1 LTRIPTYIK
10 ECFERGGTV
19 IVPTRQRAHA
29 VRLAYAAQQLGAG
42 RRAWASPD
50 VLPLEAWLTRAIERH
65 VASSAAPVR
74 LPRLLSSAEEW
85 LLWRESAAE
94 CLGAREVLD
103 PGALAEALRGAS
115 ALALRLG
122 IDPLRLGPGHGS
134 EPALLGAAQRAFE
147 RRCRDLG
154 AAPPAALLGGLP
166 ALGGSR
172 PLLFAG
178 FLAGTPQI
186 EALRQACARSGP
198 ESAPAPAGPRAST
211 VARVFEAADEIEEL
225 EAIAEW
231 CRERLSADGAARV
244 LVMLPGSQGRRER
257 LATLVGQALDPAGW
271 LAAGESLEPAPAVL
285 LEGAGPLSAL
295 PAVAQALEG
304 LRLLCGTSLDFEAL
318 SQWLRSPYC
327 AAAAAAGRARIDQ
340 LLRERRAIRLDLGA
354 LLGALRSLDPTLAPA
369 ARTLGECLESAA
381 RELAAASASPRQW
394 SERFRAALA
403 ALGWPGERRGSAE
416 QQILVRFSELLH
428 EFGQLSLA
436 ERALPRATA
445 LAWLAELASSTA
457 WRPADADAPVTIAGA
472 LADPVVHYDGI
483 WVAGLEAE
491 ALPEPARP
499 DPFLPLPAQRAAA
512 YPAATAAGRLGEARA
527 LLASWGAA
535 ADVLVLSA
543 PRRVGDLET
552 LPSALLEGWPRLRE
566 QRPEGSPGRLWLPVR
581 VARSGLLESCEAA
594 RGMPWDPAQALP
606 GGTRSLELQNQ
617 CPFRAYA
624 ELRLGSA
631 PLGAPEP
638 GIAADFRGRL
648 LHGTL
653 ERLWRSLGDST
664 ALAALAPRELEARIE
679 RAVTDAACALLADDP
694 AEALTASMMRERERT
709 ARLVRSL
716 CELESAR
723 PPFRIEHTE
732 RRLPL
737 SLGGLA
743 LNVRIDRVDALEA
756 GGRAIL
762 DYKSGRPGAA
772 DWYGERPSHPQLLAY
787 LAAIAEEVVALATVS
802 VTAREVRFEGVA
814 ARSGMLPKVR
824 AVEPL
829 GAVAGES
836 AWAARVGL
844 WRELVARL
852 AREFSQG
859 AAAVDPR
866 PGACDYCHVAPI
878 CRVGDAV
885 VPPETHGEGDADE

>member
-1 LTRIPTYIK
+1 MIRIPAQLR
-10 ECFERGGTV
+10 ESFERGGTV

-29 VRLAYAAQQLGAG
+29 VRLAYAAQQLAHG
-42 RRAWASPD
+42 RRAWGSPD

-65 VASSAAPVR
+65 AALSPASLR
-74 LPRLLSSAEEW
+74 LPRLLSAAQEW

-94 CLGAREVLD
+94 CLGGREVLD

-134 EPALLGAAQRAFE
+134 EPALLAAAQRAFE

-154 AAPPAALLGGLP
+154 AAPAAALLAQLAP
-166 ALGGSR
+166 LGDSR
-172 PLLFAG
+172 PLLVAG
-178 FLAGTPQI
+178 FLTSTPQI
-186 EALRQACARSGP
+186 DALLQARAHGGL
-198 ESAPAPAGPRAST
+198 ESARALADPRAPT
-211 VARVFEAADEIEEL
+211 MVRVLEASDEIEEL
-225 EAIAEW
+225 EVIAEW
-231 CRERLSADGAARV
+231 CRERLSADGTSRL

-257 LATLVGQALDPAGW
+257 LATLVGQALDPGGW
-271 LAAGESLEPAPAVL
+271 LASSESLEPAPAVV
-285 LEGAGPLSAL
+285 LEGAGPLAAL

-318 SQWLRSPYC
+318 SQWLRSPHC
-327 AAAAAAGRARIDQ
+327 AAASAAERARIDR
-340 LLRERRAIRLDLGA
+340 LLRERRAIRLDLGE
-354 LLGALRSLDPTLAPA
+354 LLGALRSLDPTLAPS
-369 ARTLGECLESAA
+369 ARALGECLESAA
-381 RELAAASASPRQW
+381 RELAAASGSPREW
-394 SERFRAALA
+394 SERFRSALA

-416 QQILVRFSELLH
+416 QQILVRFSELLD
-428 EFGQLSLA
+428 ELGQLSFA
-436 ERALPRATA
+436 ARALPRATA
-445 LAWLAELASSTA
+445 IVWLAELASSTA
-457 WRPADADAPVTIAGA
+457 WRPADEDAPVTIAGA
-472 LADPVVHYDGI
+472 LADPVAHYDGL

-499 DPFLPLPAQRAAA
+499 DPYLPLAAQRAAGH
-512 YPAATAAGRLGEARA
+512 PAATAEGRLAEARA
-527 LLASWGAA
+527 LLASWRAA
-535 ADVLVLSA
+535 ADALVLSA

-552 LPSALLEGWPRLRE
+552 LPSALLAEWPRLPE
-566 QRPEGSPGRLWLPVR
+566 RPEASPGRLWLPAR
-581 VARSGLLESCEAA
+581 IARSGLLEACEAA
-594 RGMPWDPAQALP
+594 RGMPWDSAQPLP

-648 LHGTL
+648 LHGAL
-653 ERLWRSLGDST
+653 ERLWRSLGDSA
-664 ALAALAPRELEARIE
+664 ALAALAPPELDARIE
-679 RAVTDAACALLADDP
+679 RAVTDAARALLADDP
-694 AEALTASMMRERERT
+694 AEALTPSMTRERERT
-709 ARLVRSL
+709 SRVVRSL
-716 CELESAR
+716 CELERERS
-723 PPFRIEHTE
+723 PFRIEHTE
-732 RRLPL
+732 RMLPL

-762 DYKSGRPGAA
+762 DYKSGRPTAA

-802 VTAREVRFEGVA
+802 VTARAVRFEGVA
-814 ARSGMLPKVR
+814 AASGMLPKVR

-829 GAVAGES
+829 GTDTGES
-836 AWAARVGL
+836 AWAARVEL

-852 AREFSQG
+852 AREFAQG

-866 PGACDYCHVAPI
+866 PGACEYCHVAPI
-878 CRVGDAV
+878 CRVGDAA
-885 VPPETHGEGDADE
+885 VPLETPGEAGADE